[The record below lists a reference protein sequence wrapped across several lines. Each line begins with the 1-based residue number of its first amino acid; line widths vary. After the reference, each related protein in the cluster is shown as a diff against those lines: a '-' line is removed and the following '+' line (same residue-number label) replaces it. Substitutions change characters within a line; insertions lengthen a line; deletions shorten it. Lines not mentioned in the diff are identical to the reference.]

1 MMHAVELRLK
11 PQPEVLERVLR
22 VTRHRG
28 FTLTEL
34 TMTVNEDSTLKVN
47 FDVESERV
55 IGLLTHQLTKLFDV
69 LDCQVLTSSAVPVGA
84 ETPASVSA

>member
-1 MMHAVELRLK
+1 MMHSVELTLK
-11 PQPEVLERVLR
+11 QQPEVLERVLR

-28 FTLTEL
+28 FTITEL

-47 FDVESERV
+47 FDVKSERV

-69 LDCQVLTSSAVPVGA
+69 LDCQVITSSVAQTEA
-84 ETPASVSA
+84 ELSA